1 MKKLTLAFAVFAL
14 ALATP
19 GVALAST
26 SASSHHG
33 GDDMDMGGHG
43 DGHGGGNAPTVD
55 DAREI
60 QVKAGRLRFSPK
72 AITVAAGEDVTIA
85 LTSTDTFHDFVV
97 KGTGHVV
104 GAKRKKTAEGGLRI
118 DEPGT
123 YKFWCSVSGHRAAG
137 MKGTIVVE

>member
-14 ALATP
+14 ALTTP

-26 SASSHHG
+26 SASSHG
-33 GDDMDMGGHG
+33 GDGHGMDMGGG
-43 DGHGGGNAPTVD
+43 DGDEDAPTVD
-55 DAREI
+55 GAREI
-60 QVKAGRLRFSPK
+60 SVKAGRFRFTPK
-72 AITVAAGEDVTIA
+72 VITIAAGEDVTIVMR
-85 LTSTDTFHDFVV
+85 STDLFHDFVV

-118 DEPGT
+118 DTPGT
-123 YKFWCSVSGHRAAG
+123 YKFWCSVPGHRAAG